1 LRAGPILARSLQNP
15 NGARGHA
22 AELLDRNRAI
32 RERRD
37 EFLALRAEANL
48 TRVHEIAV
56 AAHCTLEA
64 HLAKLAE
71 LRDQAQLAGKYGEA
85 ISAEVNRGKALGF
98 YVARS
103 EAGRP
108 GEFSNL
114 SDAELDAKIA
124 ALSAIHKAKNP
135 GPQTPAAD
143 A

>member
-1 LRAGPILARSLQNP
+1 LLNPLAGL

-32 RERRD
+32 RDRRD

-48 TRVHEIAV
+48 SRVHEIAV
-56 AAHCTLEA
+56 AAHCTLES

-98 YVARS
+98 YVTRS

-108 GEFSNL
+108 GEFSIL
-114 SDAELDAKIA
+114 TDVELDAKIA
-124 ALSAIHKAKNP
+124 ALSAINKAKNP
-135 GPQTPAAD
+135 GPQTRGGED
-143 A
+143 S

>member
-1 LRAGPILARSLQNP
+1 MA
-15 NGARGHA
+15 H
-22 AELLDRNRAI
+22 
-32 RERRD
+32 
-37 EFLALRAEANL
+37 RAEANL
-48 TRVHEIAV
+48 ARVHEIAV
-56 AAHCTLEA
+56 ETHCTLES

-98 YVARS
+98 YVTRS

-114 SDAELDAKIA
+114 SDAELDAKIT
-124 ALSAIHKAKNP
+124 ALGAIHKAKNP
-135 GPQTPAAD
+135 APQMPDAD